1 MQRAGVEWPSGSD
14 MRRVELITA
23 RRHPQERGRLRMV
36 LDTDTFNE
44 VDDQFALA
52 HVLLSGDRVDLEAVY
67 AAPFYNEKSTGPG
80 DGMSKSYEEIGL
92 VLDRCGKTGIPVLE
106 GAREWLGEGEP
117 VTSSPATEDLIAR
130 ALAKDGD
137 PLYVV
142 AIGAPTNVSSAL
154 LAAPEIMDRIVIVW
168 LGGNALWWPT
178 AREFNLKQ
186 DLVASR
192 VLFDSGAALVHVP
205 CLGVADHM
213 ITCGAEIE
221 KYVRSAGRAG
231 ALLADRFAEHVGDGI
246 GVSKVIWD
254 MVAVGWLLDSSWTTT
269 VLVPSPLLT
278 DEMTWSRDDG
288 RHLIGEVT
296 ALQRDA
302 IFSDFFTRLN
312 ES

>member
-1 MQRAGVEWPSGSD
+1 
-14 MRRVELITA
+14 
-23 RRHPQERGRLRMV
+23 MV

-44 VDDQFALA
+44 IDDQFALVHA
-52 HVLLSGDRVDLEAVY
+52 LLSGDRVDLEAVY
-67 AAPFYNEKSTGPG
+67 AAPFYNEKSTGPA
-80 DGMSKSYEEIGL
+80 DGMRKSFQEIEL
-92 VLDRCGKTGIPVLE
+92 VLDRCGTTGIPVLE
-106 GAREWLGEGEP
+106 GATEWLREGLP
-117 VTSSPATEDLIAR
+117 AAPSPATEDLIER
-130 ALAKDGD
+130 ALTEEGD

-154 LAAPEIMDRIVIVW
+154 LAAPKIIDRVVVVW

-178 AREFNLKQ
+178 ASEFNLRQ

-205 CLGVADHM
+205 CMGVADHM
-213 ITCGAEIE
+213 ITCRAEIE
-221 KYVRSAGRAG
+221 QYVRPAGKAG
-231 ALLADRFAEHVGDGI
+231 AFLADRFREHVGDGT

-254 MVAVGWLLDSSWTTT
+254 MVAVGWLLDASWTTT
-269 VLVPSPLLT
+269 VLAPSPVLT

-296 ALQRDA
+296 AVRRDA
-302 IFSDFFTRLN
+302 IFGDFFTRLN